1 MARIFLL
8 SLLCQHIPFISE
20 RSTLKSDDPLHQGSG
35 RGSLRQTT
43 RVLEEGSPMFPRQT
57 TLFDRSLPSL
67 MVQSS
72 MTPVPD
78 ELEVAQFVDTIC
90 AKGDWLHLRSQQRVP
105 LPPAGKVI
113 VLREG
118 MLAIDAMPAKGKLQ
132 VLEFLVA
139 GDVVSAST
147 LLLTPGVSLRA
158 ITNAS
163 LVSLDPPAVGR
174 AVQGHDYWSFL
185 SEQCVNQLA
194 RSNIHQLMI
203 GRLETEARVASF
215 ILGLALRARRDDTHE
230 ISVALPMSR
239 TDIANYLVINCDTLS
254 RTMMRFCESGLLARE
269 NRHAIR
275 VVDLGALKKKSPLAS
290 LLSAVFEKGNSRRQ
304 VSNECHEEEKA
315 SIPSVHGVVP
325 LALTTGALSHTRAD
339 YLYASRRGL

>member
-1 MARIFLL
+1 MTF
-8 SLLCQHIPFISE
+8 Q
-20 RSTLKSDDPLHQGSG
+20 
-35 RGSLRQTT
+35 
-43 RVLEEGSPMFPRQT
+43 QT
-57 TLFDRSLPSL
+57 TLFDRSLPAL
-67 MVQSS
+67 ALQS
-72 MTPVPD
+72 PVSREPD
-78 ELEVAQFVDTIC
+78 ETEVARFVDTIC

-113 VLREG
+113 ILREG
-118 MLAIDAMPAKGKLQ
+118 LLAIDAMPAKGKLQ

-163 LVSLDPPAVGR
+163 LVSLDPPAIDR
-174 AVQGHDYWSFL
+174 AVPGHHYWAFL
-185 SEQCVNQLA
+185 NAQCKNQLA
-194 RSNIHQLMI
+194 RANIHQLMI

-215 ILGLALRARRDDTHE
+215 ILGLALRALRDDTPE

-254 RTMMRFCESGLLARE
+254 RTMMRFCDRGLLERE

-275 VVDLGALKKKSPLAS
+275 VIDLDALRRKSPLAS
-290 LLSAVFEKGNSRRQ
+290 LLSAVFERERCQRQ
-304 VSNECHEEEKA
+304 VFAERYAERNPSM
-315 SIPSVHGVVP
+315 PSVHDNNGLVP
-325 LALTTGALSHTRAD
+325 AALTTGALSHSRAGH
-339 YLYASRRGL
+339 L

>member
-1 MARIFLL
+1 MTF
-8 SLLCQHIPFISE
+8 
-20 RSTLKSDDPLHQGSG
+20 
-35 RGSLRQTT
+35 
-43 RVLEEGSPMFPRQT
+43 RQT
-57 TLFDRSLPSL
+57 TLFDRSLPAL
-67 MVQSS
+67 ALQS
-72 MTPVPD
+72 PVSREPD
-78 ELEVAQFVDTIC
+78 ETEVARFVDTIC

-113 VLREG
+113 ILREG
-118 MLAIDAMPAKGKLQ
+118 LLAIDAMPAKGKLQ

-163 LVSLDPPAVGR
+163 LVSLDPPAIDR
-174 AVQGHDYWSFL
+174 AIPGHDYWAFL
-185 SEQCVNQLA
+185 NAQCKNQLA
-194 RSNIHQLMI
+194 RANIHQLMI

-215 ILGLALRARRDDTHE
+215 ILGLALRALRDDTPE

-254 RTMMRFCESGLLARE
+254 RTMMRFCDRGLLERE

-275 VVDLGALKKKSPLAS
+275 VIDLDALRRKSPLAS
-290 LLSAVFEKGNSRRQ
+290 LLSAVFERERCQRQ
-304 VSNECHEEEKA
+304 VFAERYAERNA
-315 SIPSVHGVVP
+315 SMPSVHDNNGLVP
-325 LALTTGALSHTRAD
+325 AVLTTGALSHSRAGH
-339 YLYASRRGL
+339 L

>member
-1 MARIFLL
+1 
-8 SLLCQHIPFISE
+8 
-20 RSTLKSDDPLHQGSG
+20 
-35 RGSLRQTT
+35 
-43 RVLEEGSPMFPRQT
+43 VSPA
-57 TLFDRSLPSL
+57 
-67 MVQSS
+67 
-72 MTPVPD
+72 PD
-78 ELEVAQFVDTIC
+78 EAEVAQFVDTIC

-113 VLREG
+113 VLQEG

-163 LVSLDPPAVGR
+163 LVSLDPPAVDR
-174 AVQGHDYWSFL
+174 PVPGHDYWAFL
-185 SEQCVNQLA
+185 SGQCMNQLA

-215 ILGLALRARRDDTHE
+215 ILGLALRALRGNTPE

-254 RTMMRFCESGLLARE
+254 RTMMRFCDCGLIERE

-275 VVDLGALKKKSPLAS
+275 VVDLDALKKKSPLAS
-290 LLSAVFEKGNSRRQ
+290 LLSAVFEKGSWRQQ
-304 VSNECHEEEKA
+304 VSTGRYAERNA
-315 SIPSVHGVVP
+315 SLPSVHEDNGVVP
-325 LALTTGALSHTRAD
+325 LVLTTGALSRSRAD
-339 YLYASRRGL
+339 YPYASRRGL